1 MTPDRTKAA
10 RELLAFYLE
19 AGVDALVGETSV
31 DHLAAETQPAPGP
44 ATTTLASTPA
54 GPAAPRVPGSRPPL
68 TRAAPAAAAPARRA
82 ACPRHRRHGGA

>member
-19 AGVDALVGETSV
+19 AGVDALVGETPV

-44 ATTTLASTPA
+44 ATTTLASTPVS
-54 GPAAPRVPGSRPPL
+54 PAPPRVPSSRPPL
-68 TRAAPAAAAPARRA
+68 TRAGTRAR
-82 ACPRHRRHGGA
+82 CTRRPLRLPPIRP